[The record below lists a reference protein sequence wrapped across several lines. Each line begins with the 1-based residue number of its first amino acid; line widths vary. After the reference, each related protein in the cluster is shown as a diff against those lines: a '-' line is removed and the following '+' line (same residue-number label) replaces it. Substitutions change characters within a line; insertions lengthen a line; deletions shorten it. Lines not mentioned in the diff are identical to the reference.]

1 MRSTKQNIEI
11 LEKMEGLTAT
21 SLQQQVQETQE
32 AYFILERDL
41 ETALILMQEV
51 VEVHEDEE
59 DLSNAVARLKQFLDE
74 QQL

>member
-51 VEVHEDEE
+51 IEVHEDEE

>member
-59 DLSNAVARLKQFLDE
+59 DLTNAVARLKQFLDE